1 MIVITDTN
9 IFYSALAAPHGEIAK
24 ILSERKKVQF
34 LVPDYLLEEIEEH
47 LPDIAKITKK
57 TQKQIKTE
65 FYNILEEFVI
75 LTSKDITEAN
85 LLKAEKI
92 TKDIDVDDIPFI
104 AFHLQYKH
112 KIWSLDK
119 KLISGLTE
127 KGYGHFFISTNE
139 VRKTPLQ
146 EEKLITKNFVY

>member
-9 IFYSALAAPHGEIAK
+9 IFYSALAAPYGEIAK
-24 ILSERKKVQF
+24 ILSERKNIQF

-92 TKDIDVDDIPFI
+92 TKDIDDIPFI

-127 KGYGHFFISTNE
+127 KGYGHFFISTDE
-139 VRKTPLQ
+139 VRKHLY
-146 EEKLITKNFVY
+146 KKRN

>member
-9 IFYSALAAPHGEIAK
+9 IFYSALHLMVRQQKYYQKEK
-24 ILSERKKVQF
+24 MYNFQF
-34 LVPDYLLEEIEEH
+34 LIIFLEEIEEH
-47 LPDIAKITKK
+47 LPDIAKINKK

-127 KGYGHFFISTNE
+127 KGYGHSFISTNE
-139 VRKTPLQ
+139 VRKYLY
-146 EEKLITKNFVY
+146 KKKK

>member
-1 MIVITDTN
+1 M
-9 IFYSALAAPHGEIAK
+9 
-24 ILSERKKVQF
+24 
-34 LVPDYLLEEIEEH
+34 
-47 LPDIAKITKK
+47 PDIAKITKK

-127 KGYGHFFISTNE
+127 KGYGHSFISTNE
-139 VRKTPLQ
+139 VRKYLY
-146 EEKLITKNFVY
+146 KKKK

>member
-1 MIVITDTN
+1 M
-9 IFYSALAAPHGEIAK
+9 
-24 ILSERKKVQF
+24 
-34 LVPDYLLEEIEEH
+34 
-47 LPDIAKITKK
+47 
-57 TQKQIKTE
+57 
-65 FYNILEEFVI
+65 
-75 LTSKDITEAN
+75 TEAN

-92 TKDIDVDDIPFI
+92 TKDIYVDDIPFI

-139 VRKTPLQ
+139 VRKYLY
-146 EEKLITKNFVY
+146 KKKS

>member
-1 MIVITDTN
+1 MYN
-9 IFYSALAAPHGEIAK
+9 F
-24 ILSERKKVQF
+24 QF
-34 LVPDYLLEEIEEH
+34 LIIFLEEIEEH

-127 KGYGHFFISTNE
+127 KGYGHSFISTNE
-139 VRKTPLQ
+139 VRKYLY
-146 EEKLITKNFVY
+146 KKKK

>member
-1 MIVITDTN
+1 MIVIIDTN
-9 IFYSALAAPHGEIAK
+9 IFYSALAAPLGEISK
-24 ILSERKKVQF
+24 ILTESKNIQF

-47 LPDIAKITKK
+47 LPDLAKITKK
-57 TQKQIKTE
+57 TQRQIKKN
-65 FYNILEEFVI
+65 FYSILEKFVI
-75 LTSKDITEAN
+75 LASENITKEN

-92 TKDIDVDDIPFI
+92 TKNIDVDDIPFI

-127 KGYGHFFISTNE
+127 KGYGYFFISTDEIRNYLYK
-139 VRKTPLQ
+139 RK
-146 EEKLITKNFVY
+146 K

>member
-9 IFYSALAAPHGEIAK
+9 IFYSALAAPCGEIAK
-24 ILSERKKVQF
+24 ILSERRNVQF

-57 TQKQIKTE
+57 TQKQ
-65 FYNILEEFVI
+65 I

-139 VRKTPLQ
+139 VRKYLY
-146 EEKLITKNFVY
+146 KKKS

>member
-9 IFYSALAAPHGEIAK
+9 IFYSALAAPYGEIAK
-24 ILSERKKVQF
+24 ILSERKNVQF

-92 TKDIDVDDIPFI
+92 TKDIDDIPFI

-139 VRKTPLQ
+139 VRKYLY
-146 EEKLITKNFVY
+146 KKKN

>member
-1 MIVITDTN
+1 M
-9 IFYSALAAPHGEIAK
+9 
-24 ILSERKKVQF
+24 
-34 LVPDYLLEEIEEH
+34 
-47 LPDIAKITKK
+47 PDIAKITKK

-75 LTSKDITEAN
+75 LIS
-85 LLKAEKI
+85 
-92 TKDIDVDDIPFI
+92 KDIDVDYIPFI

-139 VRKTPLQ
+139 VRKYLY
-146 EEKLITKNFVY
+146 KKKN